1 MLLALLGL
9 LQLPR
14 GVLGGET
21 ATDGTGLLWAK
32 VEGHVLLVLVEQA
45 HVVALL
51 GVDDG
56 QDTGDRLAEV
66 VAVTVRF
73 FVSLPEHVI
82 YSISSCW
89 TPPPSRLLPTW
100 ETNKIGLVFMCQF
113 VQGIEHH
120 RKSLHLVQLATGRGD
135 LLDAELAQL
144 SLELA
149 EGLGQVI
156 LVLRPQVA
164 GLDLAGRLQ

>member
-14 GVLGGET
+14 GVLRGEA
-21 ATDGTGLLWAK
+21 ATDGTGLLGAE

-66 VAVTVRF
+66 VAVTERYLSVFRNLSSF
-73 FVSLPEHVI
+73 PILHFGAPHPASCQKCM
-82 YSISSCW
+82 SIKLIW
-89 TPPPSRLLPTW
+89 
-100 ETNKIGLVFMCQF
+100 
-113 VQGIEHH
+113 
-120 RKSLHLVQLATGRGD
+120 
-135 LLDAELAQL
+135 
-144 SLELA
+144 
-149 EGLGQVI
+149 
-156 LVLRPQVA
+156 
-164 GLDLAGRLQ
+164 